1 MRVRWKD
8 FELPTRLIVDEK
20 SLTSTYGM
28 FIAEPFERGYG
39 ITLGNSLRRVLL
51 SSIEGAAVT
60 WVKFK
65 NVAHEFTTIP
75 GVYEDVT
82 DIVLALKQLIVR
94 INVDEPRRLRI
105 EVGEKGKVCASNILP
120 DPAVEIIN
128 PDLHIAT
135 LTDEGEFVVEMEVK
149 KGRGYVTADE
159 NEREEQ
165 EVDVIPVDSIYSP
178 VRRVKY
184 RVENTRVGKLT
195 NYDKLIMEIWTN
207 GTISPEMAMV
217 ESSKILRKH
226 LNPFV
231 QYFELGRELQLNEK
245 KEEEARKREKY
256 LEELKTKL
264 AMPVSELDLSV
275 RASNC
280 LVLENIKSIGE
291 FVQKSEADL
300 LKVRNFGKTSL
311 KEVKKKLADIGLSLG
326 MDLDA
331 IFGRKPALPGAPA
344 ATAAS
349 ASASA
354 APPTA

>member
-8 FELPTRLIVDEK
+8 FELPTRLMCDEK
-20 SLTSTYGM
+20 TLTPTFGT
-28 FIAEPFERGYG
+28 FVAEPFERGYG
-39 ITLGNSLRRVLL
+39 TTIGNSLRRVLL

-60 WVKFK
+60 RVRFK
-65 NVAHEFTTIP
+65 GCSHEFTTIQ

-82 DIVLALKQLIVR
+82 DIVLNLKKLV
-94 INVDEPRRLRI
+94 VKLKLDEPQKIKIDVSERG
-105 EVGEKGKVCASNILP
+105 EVKAAHIIP
-120 DPAVEIIN
+120 HPAVEILN
-128 PDLHIAT
+128 PDLHIAN
-135 LTDEGEFVVEMEVK
+135 LTEDVEFQIELEVRR
-149 KGRGYVTADE
+149 GRGYVTAEENSSDE
-159 NEREEQ
+159 DEAGT
-165 EVDVIPVDSIYSP
+165 VPVDSIYSP

-195 NYDKLIMEIWTN
+195 NYDKLIMDIWTN
-207 GTISPEMAMV
+207 GTVGPEMAMV
-217 ESSKILRKH
+217 ESSKILRRH

-231 QYFELGRELQLNEK
+231 QYFDLGRELQLNEK
-245 KEEEARKREKY
+245 KEEEARRREKY

-264 AMPVSELDLSV
+264 SMPVSELDLSV

-280 LVLENIKSIGE
+280 LQLENIRTVGE

-331 IFGRKPALPGAPA
+331 IFGRKGAETN
-344 ATAAS
+344 AT
-349 ASASA
+349 
-354 APPTA
+354 